1 MGQSILPR
9 LYCNG
14 IGMYRGSVNPTQAW
28 WLGGWY
34 LYRYSRS
41 LWFSSLGHQ
50 KMLKEHFQQLKMF
63 LKNFT
68 LSKIYNELATK
79 ANTNTNTDMQM
90 QIQIQLQGGVVTFS
104 GIYCQTATGAKR
116 SAAPFIAVAP
126 MLVVLVVSCLLSGP
140 DALLILYR
148 SKKEGGTRV
157 AQILLMQ
164 TCWR

>member
-116 SAAPFIAVAP
+116 SAAPFIAVSSGQLSAFG
-126 MLVVLVVSCLLSGP
+126 LTLSSSIGQSGRGDTCSLDTLDANLLEF
-140 DALLILYR
+140 R
-148 SKKEGGTRV
+148 T
-157 AQILLMQ
+157 
-164 TCWR
+164 